1 MFTYAN
7 AYISGD
13 IEAGMF
19 YFVGKFSNGTTLS
32 IANEALDEVIE
43 ELKNDLVSDY
53 ETQKLRNKFET
64 KQMTDYMV
72 LMDFCSELAYF
83 ELLGDANWINDH
95 VEQYR
100 TVTSMMGRQFARD
113 VFRKENCS
121 TLFYKSKQH

>member
-1 MFTYAN
+1 
-7 AYISGD
+7 
-13 IEAGMF
+13 
-19 YFVGKFSNGTTLS
+19 
-32 IANEALDEVIE
+32 
-43 ELKNDLVSDY
+43 
-53 ETQKLRNKFET
+53 
-64 KQMTDYMV
+64 MTDYMV

-83 ELLGDANWINDH
+83 ELLGDANWINDQ